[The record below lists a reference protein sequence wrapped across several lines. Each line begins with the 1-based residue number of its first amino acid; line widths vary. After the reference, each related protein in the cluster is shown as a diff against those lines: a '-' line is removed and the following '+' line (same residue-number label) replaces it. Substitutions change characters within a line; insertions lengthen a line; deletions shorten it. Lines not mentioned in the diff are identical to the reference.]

1 MVNTNSFLIIKVT
14 MKINKPILIALLL
27 MTTHGLALA
36 QKAVR
41 GICDGHP
48 GCPKSGIANQQNN
61 TNSNSSAERA
71 QQVLKA
77 IGAIGAAMER
87 STEAAVENE
96 RTTVPHQ
103 QLTHGNA
110 QSDACPASIMA
121 GGSSFDLAGAIAQ
134 AGSARALLARTEQAL
149 REMSTQNCS
158 EFSNAEEC
166 RFTKAW
172 TKDVNAA
179 LKKCIAVGT
188 GNASGEYGNQQ
199 PSTTENCDRLFPK
212 NEQINEKIACTS
224 RVAQKNLS
232 SADIAFNAIKSQP
245 APVVTENN
253 PWTPVPFTLPDPKR
267 DYSGQSC
274 SYFTKPAREG
284 DHRLNYYAD
293 DSFVCYGTTMYKCVA
308 RRWENKGP
316 CSAYQDSSQF
326 RAEKLES
333 STLNTK
339 VYEE

>member
-1 MVNTNSFLIIKVT
+1 MKSKRSFIIAC
-14 MKINKPILIALLL
+14 ILMSA
-27 MTTHGLALA
+27 HGLTLA

-48 GCPKSGIANQQNN
+48 GCPKSGAVNQQNA
-61 TNSNSSAERA
+61 TNNKSSAEKA

-77 IGAIGAAMER
+77 IGAIGAAMGR
-87 STEAAVENE
+87 SAEAAAENE
-96 RTTVPHQ
+96 RNNAPRQ
-103 QLTHGNA
+103 QLTNSNA
-110 QSDACPASIMA
+110 QPDACPASIMA
-121 GGSSFDLAGAIAQ
+121 GGSSFDLDGAIAQ

-158 EFSNAEEC
+158 EFANAEEC
-166 RFTKAW
+166 RFIKAW

-179 LKKCIAVGT
+179 LKKCTAVGT

-199 PSTTENCDRLFPK
+199 PSTTEDCDRLFPK

-232 SADIAFNAIKSQP
+232 SADAAFNAIKSQP

-253 PWTPVPFTLPDPKR
+253 PWTPVPFTPPDPKR

-308 RRWENKGP
+308 RHWQSKGP
-316 CSAYQDSSQF
+316 CSAYQDSGQF

>member
-1 MVNTNSFLIIKVT
+1 MS
-14 MKINKPILIALLL
+14 
-27 MTTHGLALA
+27 THGLVLS
-36 QKAVR
+36 QRVVR

-48 GCPKSGIANQQNN
+48 GCPKSGTANQQNN

-77 IGAIGAAMER
+77 IGAIGAAIGR
-87 STEAAVENE
+87 SEEAAAENE
-96 RTTVPHQ
+96 RNNAPRQ
-103 QLTHGNA
+103 QLTNSDP

-121 GGSSFDLAGAIAQ
+121 GGGPFDLAGAIAQ

-149 REMSTQNCS
+149 REMSTQDCATYP
-158 EFSNAEEC
+158 NAEVC
-166 RFTKAW
+166 RVTKAV
-172 TKDVNAA
+172 TRDVNAA
-179 LKKCIAVGT
+179 LKKCITAGANNAT
-188 GNASGEYGNQQ
+188 GENASEQPNTHEECENRHRGGGQFTEY
-199 PSTTENCDRLFPK
+199 L
-212 NEQINEKIACTS
+212 ACVQ
-224 RVAQKNLS
+224 RVARQIMND
-232 SADIAFNAIKSQP
+232 ADAAFNAIQSQP
-245 APVVTENN
+245 NVVAAESN
-253 PWTPVPFTLPDPKR
+253 PWAPAPFTPPDPKR

-308 RRWENKGP
+308 RHWQSKGP
-316 CSAYQDSSQF
+316 CSAYQDSGQF

>member
-1 MVNTNSFLIIKVT
+1 MS
-14 MKINKPILIALLL
+14 A
-27 MTTHGLALA
+27 HGLTLA

-48 GCPKSGIANQQNN
+48 GCPKSGAVNQQNA
-61 TNSNSSAERA
+61 TNNKSSAEKS

-87 STEAAVENE
+87 SAEAAVENE
-96 RTTVPHQ
+96 RNNAPRQ
-103 QLTHGNA
+103 QLTNSNP

-121 GGSSFDLAGAIAQ
+121 GGGPFDLAGAISQ

-149 REMSTQNCS
+149 REMSTQDCATYP
-158 EFSNAEEC
+158 NAEVC
-166 RFTKAW
+166 RVTKAV
-172 TKDVNAA
+172 TRDVNAA
-179 LKKCIAVGT
+179 LKKCVAAGT
-188 GNASGEYGNQQ
+188 SSSTEGIKASTNED
-199 PSTTENCDRLFPK
+199 CDKLFPRS
-212 NEQINEKIACTS
+212 EQIKEKIACIS
-224 RVAQKNLS
+224 KVAQKNLS
-232 SADIAFNAIKSQP
+232 SADAAFNAIESQP
-245 APVVTENN
+245 ATVVTDNN
-253 PWTPVPFTLPDPKR
+253 PWAPAPFTPPDPKR

-308 RRWENKGP
+308 RHWQSKGP
-316 CSAYQDSSQF
+316 CSVYQDSGQF

>member
-1 MVNTNSFLIIKVT
+1 MS
-14 MKINKPILIALLL
+14 A
-27 MTTHGLALA
+27 HGLVLA
-36 QKAVR
+36 QRDVR
-41 GICDGHP
+41 GVCDRVE
-48 GCPKSGIANQQNN
+48 CLKSGTANQQNN
-61 TNSNSSAERA
+61 TNNKSSADRA

-77 IGAIGAAMER
+77 IGAIGAAMGR
-87 STEAAVENE
+87 SEEAAAENE
-96 RTTVPHQ
+96 QINAPRQ

-110 QSDACPASIMA
+110 QPDACPASIMA
-121 GGSSFDLAGAIAQ
+121 GGRAFDLAGAIAQ

-149 REMSTQNCS
+149 QEMSTQNCS
-158 EFSNAEEC
+158 EFANAEEC

-179 LKKCIAVGT
+179 LKKCIAAGAGA
-188 GNASGEYGNQQ
+188 GNASGEYGSQQ
-199 PSTTENCDRLFPK
+199 PSTTEDCDRLFPK

-232 SADIAFNAIKSQP
+232 SADAAFNAIKSQP
-245 APVVTENN
+245 APIVTENN
-253 PWTPVPFTLPDPKR
+253 PWTPVPFTPPDPKR

-308 RRWENKGP
+308 RHWQSKGP
-316 CSAYQDSSQF
+316 CSAYQDSGQF